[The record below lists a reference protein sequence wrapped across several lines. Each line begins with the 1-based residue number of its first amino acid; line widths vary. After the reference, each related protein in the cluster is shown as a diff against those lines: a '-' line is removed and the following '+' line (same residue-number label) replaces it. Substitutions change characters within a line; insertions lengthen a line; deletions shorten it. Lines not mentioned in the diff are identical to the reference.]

1 MNAIAR
7 LYNCKDE
14 ELPMIGTLVVSSFEA
29 DLPDF
34 AKYSPGFTPNYVGEL
49 KQKVATV
56 HKLVAP
62 EEETV
67 ARKVITGR
75 IYATLNNL
83 TEPAARLE
91 GYIILAHDS
100 VQVSPADFGIGK
112 LRHGIKNDDVEE
124 VADAL
129 HLINNQIAR
138 YKEALTQK
146 GLTEELIAT
155 FTGSH
160 ASLTADKTEQYG
172 ILNNRKAIVQNNIA
186 TLNDLYQQI
195 TEVMKIG
202 KILFKNNAAKV
213 QQYTFSNVLKNV
225 HHIVNKKTDNGN
237 TTADNADTKA

>member
-14 ELPMIGTLVVSSFEA
+14 ELPVTGQLVVSSLEV
-29 DLPDF
+29 DLPAF
-34 AKYSPGFTPNYVGEL
+34 TAYSSGFDANYVATM

-56 HKLVAP
+56 AELVAP

-100 VQVSPADFGIGK
+100 LQVSPADFGLSK
-112 LRHGIKNDDVEE
+112 LRHGIKNSDVEE
-124 VADAL
+124 VTDAL
-129 HLINNQIAR
+129 HLINNQIGR

-146 GLTEELIAT
+146 GLTEELIAAFNNSNT
-155 FTGSH
+155 
-160 ASLTADKTEQYG
+160 SLTADKTEQYE

-202 KILFKNNAAKV
+202 KILFKNDAAKV
-213 QQYTFSNVLKNV
+213 QQYTFSIVLKNV
-225 HHIVNKKTDNGN
+225 RHIVNKKTDNDN
-237 TTADNADTKA
+237 NTADNADTKA

>member
-14 ELPMIGTLVVSSFEA
+14 ELPVIGELVVSSLET
-29 DLPDF
+29 DL
-34 AKYSPGFTPNYVGEL
+34 AKFTAYSSGFDANYVATM
-49 KQKVATV
+49 KQKVVTV
-56 HKLVAP
+56 AQLVAP

-75 IYATLNNL
+75 IYATMNNL
-83 TEPAARLE
+83 TEPAGRLE
-91 GYIILAHDS
+91 GYITLAHDTL
-100 VQVSPADFGIGK
+100 QVSPADFGISK
-112 LRHGIKNDDVEE
+112 LRHGIKNSDVEE

-129 HLINNQIAR
+129 HLINNQIGR

-146 GLTEELIAT
+146 GLTEELIVT

-160 ASLTADKTEQYG
+160 TSLTADKTEQYG
-172 ILNNRKAIVQNNIA
+172 ILNNRKAVVQNNIA

-195 TEVMKIG
+195 SEVMKIG
-202 KILFKNNAAKV
+202 KILFKNDAAKV

-225 HHIVNKKTDNGN
+225 HHTVNGKTDNDN
-237 TTADNADTKA
+237 TTADNANKKA